1 MLEALTIQNLATLSQ
16 VDLEITPGFTAI
28 TGETGAGKSLL
39 LDDLELALGER
50 ADASLVRTGA
60 ERAQVSAVFRVG
72 QLSDTQNWLAD
83 NDFDATDELIVRRSV
98 TAEGR

>member
-39 LDDLELALGER
+39 LDALELALGER

-72 QLSDTQNWLAD
+72 PLSDTQNWLAD

>member
-39 LDDLELALGER
+39 LDALELALGER

-60 ERAQVSAVFRVG
+60 ERAQVSAVFR
-72 QLSDTQNWLAD
+72 SDRS
-83 NDFDATDELIVRRSV
+83 ATLRTGSPTMTLTRPTSS
-98 TAEGR
+98 

>member
-39 LDDLELALGER
+39 LDALELALGER

-60 ERAQVSAVFRVG
+60 
-72 QLSDTQNWLAD
+72 
-83 NDFDATDELIVRRSV
+83 
-98 TAEGR
+98 